1 MNVVAAFKIGRVK
14 KGKKKRKR
22 ECVLNL
28 LKMKTNWNFVLP
40 AWLPLQSHFPASHSS
55 SLCGWQTCLGA
66 MSTTYSSAGSP
77 KCACA
82 YSSPAP
88 WRHSHFEPNKG
99 VNIRHFAFTEPGYP
113 TKKIG
118 RKKKKMMPSVVT
130 KVHFFLG
137 FLWALDVALIIN
149 FIYTGVEHREFAFMV
164 RITKLSTNCGGPSE
178 AELLMQRTTA
188 NCVCVNW
195 VYSYWPRLSGWF
207 LVGQDDRGM
216 DVTFGK

>member
-1 MNVVAAFKIGRVK
+1 MFAIRTSERVWMWLPLSK
-14 KGKKKRKR
+14 LAGWKRGKKKRKR

-99 VNIRHFAFTEPGYP
+99 VNIRHFAFAEPGYP

-118 RKKKKMMPSVVT
+118 RKKKVRWGRVSSQK
-130 KVHFFLG
+130 
-137 FLWALDVALIIN
+137 
-149 FIYTGVEHREFAFMV
+149 YTFSLASFEPWMWHW
-164 RITKLSTNCGGPSE
+164 L
-178 AELLMQRTTA
+178 
-188 NCVCVNW
+188 
-195 VYSYWPRLSGWF
+195 
-207 LVGQDDRGM
+207 
-216 DVTFGK
+216 